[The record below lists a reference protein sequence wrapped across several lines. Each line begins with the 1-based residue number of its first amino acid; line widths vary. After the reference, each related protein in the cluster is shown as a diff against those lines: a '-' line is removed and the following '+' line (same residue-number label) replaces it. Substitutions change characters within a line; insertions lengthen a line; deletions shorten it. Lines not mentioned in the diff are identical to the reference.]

1 VIQDVFESAGF
12 EVDLL
17 EYCDE
22 LGNFHGKDWNSED
35 GFIYRSK
42 RFDHR
47 NTNGEIRMMSL
58 IIDAQKPL

>member
-1 VIQDVFESAGF
+1 MFESAGF
-12 EVDLL
+12 QVRLL

-22 LGNFHGKDWNSED
+22 NGKFHYNDWNEKD

-47 NTNGEIRMMSL
+47 NRDNQL
-58 IIDAQKPL
+58 DLFL

>member
-1 VIQDVFESAGF
+1 MFETVGF
-12 EVDLL
+12 KVDLL

-22 LGNFHGKDWNSED
+22 NGSFHFNEWDVKQ

-47 NTNGEIRMMSL
+47 NKEGLLGFVSL
-58 IIDAQKPL
+58 IVDAKKL

>member
-1 VIQDVFESAGF
+1 MFEKAGF
-12 EVDLL
+12 TVELC

-22 LGNFHGKDWNSED
+22 KGHFHFRDWNPED

-47 NTNGEIRMMSL
+47 NKNGMLNMVSL
-58 IIDAQKPL
+58 IIDAKKLA